1 MRFFTPEWHDAD
13 LSEEDTDAVFLAY
26 EQHLEQIWPRL
37 HATVRALA
45 GTLSLNDALIRRVV
59 LDRSGREV
67 RLELRAGDDEI
78 GYCDVDLT
86 YLGAIV
92 DASDVTRLAEAA
104 RDPETILLYDELDL
118 AADDH
123 DHDHDDD
130 EDDDSEAD
138 GYVHRFLFWPF
149 REIEIL
155 FSALAVRIAPRADG
169 RVPLFPDRWV
179 EIAEPAG

>member
-1 MRFFTPEWHDAD
+1 MRYFTPEWHDAD

-59 LDRSGREV
+59 LDRTGREV

-92 DASDVTRLAEAA
+92 DASDVTRLADAA

-118 AADDH
+118 AEADV
-123 DHDHDDD
+123 D
-130 EDDDSEAD
+130 EDDGDGEGDGD

-149 REIEIL
+149 REIEIS

-179 EIAEPAG
+179 EIAESAG